1 MGQALYD
8 GSQIST
14 TTSNILIMTYA
25 KKFNLTQDAFKGL
38 IDLIRVHCPKENNCV
53 STVYKLKSFFR
64 ELLSDD
70 GFQPKQVKYCSIC
83 QTFVSEHKTTCDVPE
98 CSGRREPLIIF
109 KYISIASQLRKH
121 LQG

>member
-1 MGQALYD
+1 
-8 GSQIST
+8 
-14 TTSNILIMTYA
+14 MTYA
-25 KKFNLTQDAFKGL
+25 KNFNLTQDAFKGL

-83 QTFVSEHKTTCDVPE
+83 QTFVSEHKTICDVPE
-98 CSGRREPLIIF
+98 CSGRHEPLISF
-109 KYISIASQLRKH
+109 KYISIASQLQKQ